1 MRKYNRLM
9 MRIVFIEE
17 GKVKFQKILGISYE
31 LIESNYDGSLE
42 NKYVDFW
49 IRLILVKVRFG
60 SLKDYVIIFC

>member
-17 GKVKFQKILGISYE
+17 GKVNSKIWISYE

-42 NKYVDFW
+42 KYV
-49 IRLILVKVRFG
+49 IFG
-60 SLKDYVIIFC
+60 